1 MEFGKAGGNREAH
14 TDSAMPVCRLCVVT
28 VALSRKAR
36 LVVFRFDMA
45 SQRGIDDHAGQ
56 MIAPRI
62 SLVQA
67 AIVFSL
73 H

>member
-1 MEFGKAGGNREAH
+1 
-14 TDSAMPVCRLCVVT
+14 MPVCRLCVVT